1 MRSLQ
6 ERGVIVA
13 KGPLA
18 VFASGGAMFSNLWH
32 VVGFLAWAEK
42 NDRTPVVSF
51 ANATPSNRWVG
62 DSGREGWS
70 DYFRPV
76 SNVDWRELGGE
87 SVYEFTRRPTEFPIQ
102 EYSISSEFRRLFHE
116 HISLNAQ
123 SEDYL
128 KPWAEAI
135 SGYSKVLG
143 VHIRGTD
150 MRVAKSHW
158 APPTLFQIGK
168 TVDDA
173 LSRADFSHLL
183 VATEDET
190 ALRFMTR
197 RYGERV
203 ITTDSLRTSTRRKLV
218 HLSSSIPQYR
228 YFLGLQVLRD
238 AWLLASCAGLVSG
251 HSNVSEHVQVIA
263 EHPFEVNL
271 QIRRPQVDVLGGHP
285 LKIWATNLARE
296 LTTSRWAGRDFR
308 IIDRGLK

>member
-1 MRSLQ
+1 MAENR
-6 ERGVIVA
+6 
-13 KGPLA
+13 PLA
-18 VFASGGAMFSNLWH
+18 VFARGGAMFSNLWA

-51 ANATPSNRWVG
+51 TNATPSNRWVG
-62 DSGREGWS
+62 DSEREGWS
-70 DYFRPV
+70 DYFNPV
-76 SNVDWRELGGE
+76 SDADWRDLRAE
-87 SVYEFTRRPTEFPIQ
+87 SAYEFTHRPTEFPIQ
-102 EYSISSEFRRLFHE
+102 EYSTSSEFRRLFHKY
-116 HISLNAQ
+116 ISLN
-123 SEDYL
+123 SRSVDYL

-135 SGYSKVLG
+135 SGYPKVLG

-183 VATEDET
+183 VATEDER
-190 ALRFMTR
+190 ALRFMAR

-203 ITTDSLRTSTRRKLV
+203 ITTDSLRTSTAKKLV

-285 LKIWATNLARE
+285 LQIRATNLARE
-296 LTTSRWAGRDFR
+296 LTTSRWAGPDFR
-308 IIDRGLK
+308 IVDRGLK